1 LPLESGREENSRCL
15 EATRGVLLPEE
26 LQSLFGTAGTEWQ
39 VLLECAHVN
48 PDTRRLHELSRGKVD
63 WPLFFEL
70 AEGHGVLGLAAN
82 SLRDCDD
89 AVLPRE
95 IWQKIRDWHR
105 AQMLFTLRLTAE
117 MFRLL
122 ERFAARGIEILV
134 IKGPVLSVRCYG
146 DPGARQYADLDLI
159 VRDTDILRSTEL
171 MTGLG
176 YEPDIAPRAIR
187 AAKAPGE
194 YAFRQ
199 PATNLLVEFHTE
211 RTFRYYPR
219 RVPLEALFARQARV
233 LIDSHEVPALAV
245 EDELVLICIHGAKHF
260 WERLM
265 WIADVAAL
273 VSRQTPD
280 WDRAVSAARQVRAER
295 MLHVGL
301 RLAVNLSGAQL
312 PQRIAAAVQSDG
324 AAARLSSQIARG
336 LPSAASATPG
346 ILARAMFRISMRGGF
361 LSGPAYLL
369 RLSLSPTEE
378 DWVKNSEE
386 QQSSIF
392 DALRRPFRLARKYS
406 RDGKA

>member
-1 LPLESGREENSRCL
+1 M
-15 EATRGVLLPEE
+15 LLACVP
-26 LQSLFGTAGTEWQ
+26 
-39 VLLECAHVN
+39 VN
-48 PDTRRLHELSRGKVD
+48 PDTRRLYELSRGKVD
-63 WPLFFEL
+63 WPLFFQL
-70 AEGHGVLGLAAN
+70 AEDHGVLGLAAN

-95 IWQKIRDWHR
+95 IRQKFRDWYH
-105 AQMLFTLRLTAE
+105 AQMFFTLRLTAE

-122 ERFAARGIEILV
+122 ERFAACGIEMLV

-146 DPGARQYADLDLI
+146 DPGARQYADIDLI
-159 VRDTDILRSTEL
+159 VHDKDILHSTEL

-176 YEPDIAPRAIR
+176 YEPDIPARAIR
-187 AAKAPGE
+187 AAKTPGE
-194 YAFRQ
+194 YVFRL
-199 PATNLLVEFHTE
+199 PETNLLVEFHTQ

-219 RVPLEALFARQARV
+219 PMPLETLFVRQARV
-233 LIDSHEVPALAV
+233 PIDSHQVPALSV
-245 EDELVLICIHGAKHF
+245 EDELILICIHGAKHF

-273 VSRQTPD
+273 VSRQNLD
-280 WDRAVSAARQVRAER
+280 WDKAVAAADEVRAQR

-301 RLAVNLSGAQL
+301 RLAVDLAEAQL
-312 PQRIAAAVQSDG
+312 PQRIGAAVQADD
-324 AAARLSSQIARG
+324 AAARLSSQISRR
-336 LPSAASATPG
+336 LPSAASVPLG

-378 DWVKNSEE
+378 DWAEGAKERP
-386 QQSSIF
+386 SIF

-406 RDGKA
+406 RDGKI